1 MTNKILLQKLEHYQ
15 IEDFVDLI
23 QSMYQKMPEV
33 DLFLS
38 LKLGIVTE
46 IQLLTSYKTKLDKEL
61 SVKSTRS
68 YKPKISKAKNVI
80 REFKKY
86 NSNIN
91 NLFNLQYYFALSLVE
106 NILEKQDD
114 VYIPET
120 LKNSAKIILKTFE
133 KDLAKAKLLIDFDT
147 LLIHKLISKMNN

>member
-1 MTNKILLQKLEHYQ
+1 
-15 IEDFVDLI
+15 
-23 QSMYQKMPEV
+23 
-33 DLFLS
+33 
-38 LKLGIVTE
+38 
-46 IQLLTSYKTKLDKEL
+46 
-61 SVKSTRS
+61 
-68 YKPKISKAKNVI
+68 
-80 REFKKY
+80 
-86 NSNIN
+86 
-91 NLFNLQYYFALSLVE
+91 LSLVE